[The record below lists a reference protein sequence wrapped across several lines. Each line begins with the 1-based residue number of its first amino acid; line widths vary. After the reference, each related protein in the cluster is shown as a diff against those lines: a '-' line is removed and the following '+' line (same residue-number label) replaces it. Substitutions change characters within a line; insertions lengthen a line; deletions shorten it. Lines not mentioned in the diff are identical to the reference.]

1 MDKIPITVENEQQLR
16 EEIEKLKS
24 LERPRIVNAI
34 ATAREH
40 GDLKENAEYHAARE
54 EQGLLE
60 AKISKIEDT
69 LSRADIIDITKVP
82 SSDKVIFGSTV
93 VVHDLSVEKDK
104 KITYKIVGEY
114 EADAEKGLIFSKSP
128 LAKALMGKEK
138 GNFIEVNFDEI
149 ESGTNVLAKIQI
161 KLGFKYKFLLQLI
174 KKSYKTFLMGILYK
188 MQSIANSS
196 MSKN

>member
-82 SSDKVIFGSTV
+82 ASDKVIFGSTV

-104 KITYKIVGEY
+104 
-114 EADAEKGLIFSKSP
+114 
-128 LAKALMGKEK
+128 
-138 GNFIEVNFDEI
+138 
-149 ESGTNVLAKIQI
+149 
-161 KLGFKYKFLLQLI
+161 
-174 KKSYKTFLMGILYK
+174 
-188 MQSIANSS
+188 
-196 MSKN
+196 